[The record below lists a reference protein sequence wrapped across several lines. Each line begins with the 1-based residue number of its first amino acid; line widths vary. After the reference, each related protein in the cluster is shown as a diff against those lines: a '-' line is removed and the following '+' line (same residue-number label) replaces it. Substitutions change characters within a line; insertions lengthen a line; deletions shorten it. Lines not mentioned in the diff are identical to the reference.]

1 MENTKD
7 KCKKWNQVDVYF
19 NAMEMFK
26 EDKSTIDMLLQKY
39 LSGEFQEYVKLPVP
53 LILLESKLNISTEE
67 AMEDIMKK
75 YPYADPNLFICTPST
90 KDMDKSKGVE
100 INKESSQETDV
111 ISEES
116 CDMPELKDEMDAV
129 EAKSRMILVQ
139 AYEQNNSVGFVF
151 KTNAP
156 HNVLASCCNWILEMY
171 QNGRARTFEDHVIC
185 SILWYMNIEGYTAK
199 FVAETSN
206 YSEVD
211 IVLNLGIQDEDVYPL
226 YCHSRTPRNGIS
238 EELSPE
244 KYSDYTLRQE
254 DFNNY
259 KRAITADVLEES
271 QASQHVSHTIAT
283 LAGLPVIAYLK
294 RNSCESSSL
303 ISCTLD
309 EKDLDTLIDLIL

>member
-1 MENTKD
+1 
-7 KCKKWNQVDVYF
+7 
-19 NAMEMFK
+19 
-26 EDKSTIDMLLQKY
+26 
-39 LSGEFQEYVKLPVP
+39 
-53 LILLESKLNISTEE
+53 
-67 AMEDIMKK
+67 
-75 YPYADPNLFICTPST
+75 
-90 KDMDKSKGVE
+90 
-100 INKESSQETDV
+100 
-111 ISEES
+111 
-116 CDMPELKDEMDAV
+116 
-129 EAKSRMILVQ
+129 
-139 AYEQNNSVGFVF
+139 
-151 KTNAP
+151 
-156 HNVLASCCNWILEMY
+156 MY

-226 YCHSRTPRNGIS
+226 YYHSRTPRNGIS

>member
-1 MENTKD
+1 
-7 KCKKWNQVDVYF
+7 
-19 NAMEMFK
+19 MEMFK
-26 EDKSTIDMLLQKY
+26 EDKNTIDMLLQKY

-100 INKESSQETDV
+100 INKKSSQETDV
-111 ISEES
+111 MSEES

-129 EAKSRMILVQ
+129 EAESRMILVQ

-156 HNVLASCCNWILEMY
+156 HNVLASCCDWILEMY

-226 YCHSRTPRNGIS
+226 YYHSRTPRNGIS